1 MSEEN
6 TTSTAEPQAET
17 PKEESFFSHLLELRT
32 RLTRAALALVV
43 VFIVLMIWPGQK
55 EIFNILFQPMVNA
68 LAGNKIIVTDPIDS
82 FMIPIKL
89 VLMVSLFIALPAVL

>member
-6 TTSTAEPQAET
+6 TASTPEA

-43 VFIVLMIWPGQK
+43 VFIALMIWPGQK

-68 LAGNKIIVTDPIDS
+68 LAGNKIIVDRKS
-82 FMIPIKL
+82 
-89 VLMVSLFIALPAVL
+89 VV